1 MLEQPTLVERLAFG
15 RPIDPS
21 DDVTTHVAPRPT
33 WALLARLLIA
43 PMFLAAGVPKLMDT
57 ATTAA
62 AMESKG
68 IPAAFA
74 LAILAG
80 LLEVVGAL
88 AILFGV
94 VTRVAALCLFLF
106 LIPVTLIFHD
116 FWNLSGMEAQMQLG
130 KFLQNLGTM
139 GGLALLVAHG
149 AGRYSID
156 ARIRRPV
163 EA

>member
-21 DDVTTHVAPRPT
+21 EDVTTHVAPRPT
-33 WALLARLLIA
+33 WSLIGRLLLA
-43 PMFLAAGVPKLMDT
+43 PMFLTAGVPKLMDT

-74 LAILAG
+74 LAVIAG
-80 LLEVVGAL
+80 LIELLGGL
-88 AILFGV
+88 AIVFGLF
-94 VTRVAALCLFLF
+94 TRLAAVGLFLF
-106 LIPVTLIFHD
+106 LIPVTLIFHP
-116 FWNLSGMEAQMQLG
+116 FWSLEGMEAQMQMG
-130 KFLQNLGTM
+130 NFMKNLAIM
-139 GGLALLVAHG
+139 GGLALLVANG
-149 AGRYSID
+149 PGRYSVD